1 MLFAYFSQSLILL
14 HSDKYGSHAP
24 ARIWATIL
32 WKKHVLISLIYLI
45 CVFSL
50 TIRSGVSAPP
60 SAGLDS
66 PPSATDPGTDN
77 SSHVLERG
85 MILAACSWS
94 FPVGLSVLLWR
105 PWPAPEIL
113 AAVILEWIQLQGE
126 IFDLPSN
133 TPSLVCS
140 FAPTDVH
147 SLLDVLC
154 VLQMSICRNYAED
167 WMQNGFFEI
176 LPVLYNMVCQWRVQK
191 SNLFLEFVGIWV
203 VDFIW
208 SFSIVYL
215 AMYM

>member
-66 PPSATDPGTDN
+66 PPSVTDPGTDN

-85 MILAACSWS
+85 TILAACSWS

-113 AAVILEWIQLQGE
+113 AAVILERIQLQGE

-208 SFSIVYL
+208 SFSLVYL
-215 AMYM
+215 ALYM

>member
-1 MLFAYFSQSLILL
+1 MLVVCDLWW
-14 HSDKYGSHAP
+14 HSGGNGELGAP
-24 ARIWATIL
+24 P
-32 WKKHVLISLIYLI
+32 
-45 CVFSL
+45 SL

-85 MILAACSWS
+85 TILATCSWS

-105 PWPAPEIL
+105 PWPAPKIL
-113 AAVILEWIQLQGE
+113 AAVILERIQLQGE

-154 VLQMSICRNYAED
+154 VLQMSICRNCTED

-191 SNLFLEFVGIWV
+191 SNLFSEFVGIWV

-208 SFSIVYL
+208 SFSLVYL